1 MSLVLCV
8 ALAATAAALPA
19 PPTNN
24 WRDRLRAAIE
34 RAVSQNPDL
43 VAMEA
48 RIDAARH
55 RALSAGALPDP

>member
-1 MSLVLCV
+1 MSLLLCV
-8 ALAATAAALPA
+8 ALAASAAALPA

-55 RALSAGALPDP
+55 